1 MSQQTHFWLAA
12 EDCSKFLSY
21 RGPVNGT
28 VAFEIPFHEI
38 KILTFTM
45 AYLYSKSSAPVCIA
59 RAVPPTKV
67 QPFRHS
73 ASERTG
79 KIFSI

>member
-45 AYLYSKSSAPVCIA
+45 AYLYSKSSAPDQS
-59 RAVPPTKV
+59 PTF
-67 QPFRHS
+67 QTLGF
-73 ASERTG
+73 
-79 KIFSI
+79 

>member
-45 AYLYSKSSAPVCIA
+45 AYLYSKSSAPDQS
-59 RAVPPTKV
+59 PTF
-67 QPFRHS
+67 QTLNS
-73 ASERTG
+73 CNLTLLT
-79 KIFSI
+79 